1 MSYLRP
7 TQPRAS
13 TREEAVVGVAG
24 IPRPINDLGFP
35 RTLNVETRGVD
46 TVGKGKDEL
55 EVKVIVEG
63 VRIVDNDVGEGGKTN
78 NV

>member
-1 MSYLRP
+1 M
-7 TQPRAS
+7 
-13 TREEAVVGVAG
+13 
-24 IPRPINDLGFP
+24 NDLGFP